1 MALLLAF
8 VCLWISGGAVLHHTD
23 DDALTVQTFTVG
35 HAALHHA
42 ASLPPPASCA
52 ACQWEQTLPTLT
64 ASAPAVAA
72 LPLARVV
79 FAPGLTLA
87 LHLRPARPAGRGPPC
102 PLS

>member
-1 MALLLAF
+1 M
-8 VCLWISGGAVLHHTD
+8 
-23 DDALTVQTFTVG
+23 LTVQTYTVG
-35 HAALHHA
+35 HAALRHA
-42 ASLPPPASCA
+42 ASRCRPPAPCA

-72 LPLARVV
+72 LPLSRIV

-87 LHLRPARPAGRGPPC
+87 LHLRPFDYTALRGPPC